1 MKIIANIKA
10 SKKDKYPKK
19 FVNAANVK
27 DNNKDKYFKKF
38 IEFIC
43 VAFIYF

>member
-10 SKKDKYPKK
+10 RKKDKYPKK
-19 FVNAANVK
+19 FVNVANIK
-27 DNNKDKYFKKF
+27 DNNNDKYFKKF

-43 VAFIYF
+43 TPFLYF

>member
-19 FVNAANVK
+19 FINVANVK

-43 VAFIYF
+43 TPFLYF